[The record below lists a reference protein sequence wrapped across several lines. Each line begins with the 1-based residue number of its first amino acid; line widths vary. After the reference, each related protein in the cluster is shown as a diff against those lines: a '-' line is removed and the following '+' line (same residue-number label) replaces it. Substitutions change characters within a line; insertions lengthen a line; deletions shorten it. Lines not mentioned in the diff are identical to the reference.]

1 MTKRELIYTIYERL
15 NIQND
20 DTDLTEEFV
29 SSLIDSTRAKLIKQS
44 YSANIWNIPIAIKQE
59 LCIDLSPV
67 PSIKGETCFG
77 KILASDVAIPIGIG
91 LKGND
96 GSVLTI
102 KLYDRKELRINMI
115 PIERMPL
122 VGSDPFTGGMIFGAL
137 DVDRK
142 LYFTSKTKTHLMLDG
157 IKVEGVYEKPSDAYE
172 LVCEKISV
180 IVDPNSSSARED
192 RVSKGAAPVPE
203 EEQETQYEDAWDVN
217 YPLELA
223 MQDDL
228 INIIVKDLV
237 TSYGIPSDE
246 SNDSMDKFQAPK
258 K

>member
-29 SSLIDSTRAKLIKQS
+29 SSLIDSTRSKLIKQS

-59 LCIDLSPV
+59 LCIGLTPV
-67 PSIKGETCFG
+67 ESIKGESCFG
-77 KILASDVAIPIGIG
+77 KILASDVAIPIGISM
-91 LKGND
+91 KGND

-122 VGSDPFTGGMIFGAL
+122 VGNDPFTGGMIFGAL

-142 LYFTSKTKTHLMLDG
+142 LYFTSKVKTHLLLEG
-157 IKVEGVYEKPSDAYE
+157 VKVEGVYEKPSDAYE
-172 LVCEKISV
+172 LICDKVPLD
-180 IVDPNSSSARED
+180 VDENSSASRSLKVDQNED
-192 RVSKGAAPVPE
+192 TDPPVILYADP
-203 EEQETQYEDAWDVN
+203 WDVA
-217 YPLELA
+217 YPLEAA

-246 SNDSMDKFQAPK
+246 NNDSMDIVQAKAK